1 MKNWIGLS
9 NMAACIFGDFAFR
22 DAPFR
27 RLADVDTG
35 GRNVVA
41 NKEAVSKGTPFTAKG
56 NKILI
61 LSF

>member
-35 GRNVVA
+35 GPNVVA
-41 NKEAVSKGTPFTAKG
+41 NKEAVSKGLRLKKSE
-56 NKILI
+56 NKIST